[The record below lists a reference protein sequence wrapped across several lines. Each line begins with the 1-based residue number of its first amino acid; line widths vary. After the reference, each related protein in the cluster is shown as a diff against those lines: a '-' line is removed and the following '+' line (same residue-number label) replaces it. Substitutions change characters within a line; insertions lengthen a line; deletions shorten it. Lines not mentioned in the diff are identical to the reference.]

1 MPDFEKTIP
10 QAKKLAQSPEGQ
22 QLAAL
27 LQQLG
32 GSNLQQAMERAAKG
46 DFSQAQQV
54 ISTLMENPQARQLL
68 EKLGGTNGK

>member
-1 MPDFEKTIP
+1 MHDFEKTIP
-10 QAKKLAQSPEGQ
+10 QAKKLAKTAEGQ

-32 GSNLQQAMERAAKG
+32 GPSLQQAIEQAAKG